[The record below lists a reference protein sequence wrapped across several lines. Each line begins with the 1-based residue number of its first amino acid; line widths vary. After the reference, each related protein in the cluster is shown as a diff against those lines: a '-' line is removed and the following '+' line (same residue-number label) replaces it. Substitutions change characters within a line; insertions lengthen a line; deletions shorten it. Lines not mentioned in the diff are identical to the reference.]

1 MKGDLMSKWKIA
13 WSAAIIAAAMT
24 PALQA
29 DDFTKLT
36 LLTFS
41 GPVDVPGITLPA
53 GTYRFELADPTT
65 GRRVIKVSDKDGSK
79 TYGMFISVPN
89 ERMKPADKPVV
100 MFREAAAGAPPAV
113 QAWFYPGETYGYEFA
128 YPHDQALKIA
138 KATHQPVLSYTDRSD
153 ASASD
158 SDRIAAMKSGDVARI
173 DENDKPVSADEALK
187 ESSERRTPTAAGA
200 STSPP
205 TATEASAARPNSGSS
220 PQSATA
226 VGTSGTTASRGTA
239 PTTGGAS
246 ANAAAQTPAPS
257 TAAARPARQHLPRTG
272 SSLPLLGL
280 LAGLLIASGC
290 GVRLAR
296 KTL

>member
-1 MKGDLMSKWKIA
+1 MSKWKIA

-24 PALQA
+24 PALHA

-65 GRRVIKVSDKDGSK
+65 GRRVIKVSDKEGSK

-89 ERMKPADKPVV
+89 QRMTPADKPVV

-173 DENDKPVSADEALK
+173 DENDKPVSTDEALK
-187 ESSERRTPTAAGA
+187 ESSERRTPTTAGA
-200 STSPP
+200 STSASPQ
-205 TATEASAARPNSGSS
+205 TATAASAARPSSGSS

-239 PTTGGAS
+239 PTTGAAS

-257 TAAARPARQHLPRTG
+257 TTAARPARQHLPRTG
-272 SSLPLLGL
+272 SSLPLLAL
-280 LAGLLIASGC
+280 LAGVSIASGC